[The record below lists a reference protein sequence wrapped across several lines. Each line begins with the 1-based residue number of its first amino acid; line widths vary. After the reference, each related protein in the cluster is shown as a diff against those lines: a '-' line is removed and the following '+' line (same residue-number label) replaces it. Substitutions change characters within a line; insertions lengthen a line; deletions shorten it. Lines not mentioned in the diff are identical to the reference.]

1 MELTTA
7 EKIRIIMKRRGI
19 SLTQLAEMTGTTR
32 QNLANKLHR
41 NNFPESELIAI
52 GNALE
57 CTFIPVFQLDDTKE
71 KI

>member
-7 EKIRIIMKRRGI
+7 EKIRIIMKRRKMT
-19 SLTQLAEMTGTTR
+19 LTQLAALTGMTR
-32 QNLANKLHR
+32 QNLCNKLTR
-41 NNFPESELIAI
+41 NDFPESELIAI